1 MKQLTNKDL
10 INIII
15 HKGNLININDEIKAV
30 IVSSSA
36 PCDKMD
42 QIFELYKQRYEVITK
57 ASLEYPHINWMDQAI
72 GKESSFKNSVKNTI
86 KLKIMDR
93 LHLN

>member
-1 MKQLTNKDL
+1 MKQLTEKDL

-15 HKGNLININDEIKAV
+15 YKGNLININDEIKAI

-57 ASLEYPHINWMDQAI
+57 ASLEYPHINWMDYAI
-72 GKESSFKNSVKNTI
+72 GKENNIKNNI
-86 KLKIMDR
+86 KVEIMDR

>member
-1 MKQLTNKDL
+1 MKQLTEKDL
-10 INIII
+10 INIVI

-72 GKESSFKNSVKNTI
+72 GQENSGSHNI